1 MSSHNHTGLTNLVD
15 LNTYNC
21 GYHTSKRWLTGLCLE
36 TGWGYTSKPNTAVD
50 IEAVYIGPPSLNPL
64 AYTSLLSATPPELP
78 EPPEP
83 PSPISESSSVGSGLP
98 SPPATNSTGSGSTR
112 GLNGAGGGGGG
123 SGDDDDTARFGTVGR
138 GGDKG
143 KEVEV
148 VEEDGNGDVLKRV
161 KSLQERNRLA
171 LDKLSSYSLT
181 RNTPSPRPPPSSSSA
196 ASSTSSGSNRP
207 AVRSRHSYTVSL
219 SSAATHTSSSRHK
232 DLSGSETER
241 ENSHNSFDIDD
252 DEEEA
257 SPSPSSMLLNHT
269 SSTISFKT
277 PGRPTTPSASS
288 SSNRT
293 SSNNSQTL
301 SPRFTRT
308 RLISAPASPGKAL
321 SSISRSTS
329 GSGSGSGSAQAQMS
343 PRKRASLVVELGL
356 GLARGD
362 RDREDVASRALAAV
376 ASSRRGLTPINAG
389 TGTGS
394 ARRRQPLP
402 KEFWESGS
410 SVTGS
415 GSGTRSESSYVSL
428 FASFG
433 FWRWESLAVISPL
446 LLTGSVSGLD
456 LWRRFAVAGCCVA
469 SARLNVIVIEFAA
482 VAVLGVAA
490 LLNWAYDAC
499 GAGVFLALESFAFE
513 SPASSVLLLSVYRPC
528 IIIVP
533 GLVSTHA
540 QDKSLRHLSRS
551 PSPSPPSL
559 NRSNT
564 GFSTSQS
571 ARNARPHTAT
581 QSRYPTNLTL
591 PPADAR
597 EGTRRRLPR
606 RPSQSEDLGNRTA
619 SYAPNA
625 ATRSP
630 TGRRQTTRPGGSAE
644 SALTVQGS
652 GRLVGEGLRAAGLT
666 LRGRGDSPVLERE
679 RERGGRGRESPV
691 FERNRGR
698 ASPVQFDSDVFRDRD
713 REREERLERIRAQ
726 SQSRTGY
733 HSRAATSMEA
743 RRREGDWEGDDDVPQ
758 SATGG
763 LRAYKSAYPLDRDRA
778 PSRTQTQPQDGIVS
792 PFGTTTRRYASITPL
807 NTTTTTNTPSQH
819 VKSASSNSESQREH
833 TKLLLSSLD
842 VFDQALSRYASSS
855 DVRRSIRT
863 VIGNVERLNGMMRA
877 GTGRMLEGQV
887 ECEVREATGNASS
900 TSAAS
905 EAEIYRRVGGEY
917 REALRVSDELVR
929 GMTEMMLA
937 LPRLL
942 REGAGGDRVV
952 VSPENGRSDGGRSRP
967 GTSMAQTF
975 VTEETPARTSR
986 QDSGASASVRRQD
999 TGTQRRLQLM
1009 TPRELR
1015 DRDRDGAPGGMST
1028 FDSQETIQATGGPG
1042 GYEPSPTPATRI
1054 RTTTN
1059 NSQNSNSQASD
1070 SPITPNTNTQTLSRR
1085 RTTNNI
1091 GTLRATPATATTT
1104 TTGVVGEM
1112 ATFSR
1117 SSSSGMNALR
1127 QMRERSISNS
1137 SEREKEEWEE
1147 FGYHNG
1153 VVTSQSTSGVRRG
1166 VGGIQRAIS
1175 GSETEREPPRNFGG
1189 GAGKS
1194 VRMSFDGSAAD
1205 RAAAVTVS
1213 AGIGGSGK
1221 RERRR
1226 TVVDMWPKGGQS

>member
-1 MSSHNHTGLTNLVD
+1 MTTTRPLPRPLTTNSKHT
-15 LNTYNC
+15 
-21 GYHTSKRWLTGLCLE
+21 R
-36 TGWGYTSKPNTAVD
+36 PNS
-50 IEAVYIGPPSLNPL
+50 AVYIGPPSLNPL

-415 GSGTRSESSYVSL
+415 GSGTRSESSYGEEIL
-428 FASFG
+428 G
-433 FWRWESLAVISPL
+433 
-446 LLTGSVSGLD
+446 GS
-456 LWRRFAVAGCCVA
+456 
-469 SARLNVIVIEFAA
+469 
-482 VAVLGVAA
+482 
-490 LLNWAYDAC
+490 
-499 GAGVFLALESFAFE
+499 
-513 SPASSVLLLSVYRPC
+513 
-528 IIIVP
+528 
-533 GLVSTHA
+533 STHA